1 MLKDLQDN
9 VPGFGGDRAIKI
21 IEAEFGKPITELFD
35 SFETT
40 PIAAAS
46 LGQVHRATYKGKPAA
61 VKVQRA
67 GLKELFDT
75 DLKNLKVRVHAPK
88 PPSLWMLHTH

>member
-46 LGQVHRATYKGKPAA
+46 LGQARTARP
-61 VKVQRA
+61 
-67 GLKELFDT
+67 L
-75 DLKNLKVRVHAPK
+75 
-88 PPSLWMLHTH
+88 

>member
-1 MLKDLQDN
+1 MPLCCCSLSLSLSSRPLTVSARPARYINVLKDLQDN

-46 LGQVHRATYKGKPAA
+46 LGQARTARP
-61 VKVQRA
+61 
-67 GLKELFDT
+67 L
-75 DLKNLKVRVHAPK
+75 
-88 PPSLWMLHTH
+88 